1 MSIYQHFRPE
11 EKEWI
16 DQILTWQKYVE
27 DTYSYKRTDF
37 LDPRQQSILQTIIGT
52 KGTVQASLFGGKENT
67 ERKRAILYPDYF
79 TPGPEDYEIV
89 LWNIRYPKK
98 FVTLEHREILGSL
111 MGLGL
116 KREKFGD
123 ILMDQTEGVVQ
134 FYACREISDYLKL
147 NFDQIGR
154 TKIEIEPIAMEQAIQ
169 KAEDG
174 IEKQVTASS
183 LRLDAILAQALP
195 YSREKV
201 QQWIQQGKVKV
212 NFKVVEQTSFECQQ
226 GDICSIRGY
235 GRIMIK
241 SIEGQTKKMKWKCI
255 LFIQKS

>member
-11 EKEWI
+11 EKEFI

-37 LDPRQQSILQTIIGT
+37 LDPRQQTILQSMIGT
-52 KGTVQASLFGGKENT
+52 KGTVLVSFFGGKDNT
-67 ERKRAILYPDYF
+67 ERKRALLYPDYF
-79 TPGPEDYEIV
+79 TPTSEDYEIV

-123 ILMDQTEGVVQ
+123 ILMDQTEGAAQ
-134 FYACREISDYLKL
+134 FYACGEVSEYLQF

-154 TKIEIEPIAMEQAIQ
+154 TKIQIESIAFEQAIQ
-169 KAEDG
+169 KREDG

-183 LRLDAILAQALP
+183 LRLDTILAQAVP

-212 NFKVVEQTSFECQQ
+212 NFKVVEHPSFECQQ
-226 GDICSIRGY
+226 GDIFSIRGF

-241 SIEGQTKKMKWKCI
+241 SIEGQTKKNKWKCI